1 MSQDKELTR
10 FAIALRI
17 AGAAA
22 IVVVAGLLG
31 LVAGRLSAPDL
42 LPTPLPEEGGE
53 KTAEGAAPGAPVPG
67 EPPAPLETPPIF
79 LQLGIGPDALW
90 DVIEAEAAY
99 ASGIGLHR
107 FMIPAVLPWNDG
119 EATTATLDAMKR
131 LLAIDSEAEFLLQ
144 VDFNP
149 PAPWF
154 DTHGDDRMAGTVGD
168 VPLPSPA
175 STPWLEASRAAFD
188 RLRQA
193 LIQAELE
200 SSVSGYALQG
210 LLNGGWQRGPSADT
224 SPANLAGFRAWLAR
238 TYADD
243 AALQKAWKN
252 PEATRA
258 AAEIPV
264 EPEGAESP
272 EIFHAL
278 DTEQH
283 FVDYHRYAAESVA
296 DAIGA
301 LAAHIR
307 GTAGAVPEIWANY
320 GHTFEK
326 AGSSDG
332 HLALIALLDSDVD
345 GFVSPVSMLNRG
357 IGATGGY
364 MGPVDSARAHGKTW
378 VIVDD
383 TRTGIAWNKE
393 TGQIEQIRGLRAED
407 VHDVQRRNFALA
419 AMHGLTL
426 VWSDPGGEGFF
437 HDDEQWKVF
446 GQLFDVYQKNILAGS
461 ATEVV
466 EAPAPAGEE
475 ETATEEGA
483 PEESA
488 PVEPVDGE
496 VVPLPVPGGEVVHP
510 TIVALVDEESQF
522 LTKDATG
529 IDGMV
534 MANRDA
540 ILQSGA
546 SAEFYLLDDLLDER
560 ISPAPV
566 YIFLNAYHLSSAEVK
581 KLHERFAAER
591 ATAIWIYAPGYLD
604 VTMNRTN
611 VRDTVGMEVKV
622 FGEPTPTGSKYAL
635 GGGHWI
641 DAQQPIGEA
650 RLLKPLFYIDDP
662 EADVLANFQ
671 KDDKPSVAV
680 RTMEAGWTSVFIAE
694 PVVSSGLL
702 RELLRILE
710 QPLFFRPGKQRFF
723 DTSVINDGLIAIHAE
738 QSGERIVNLGRF
750 YDVKDLFD
758 PEIGWPQRESFVL
771 EMSKGETRLLQLSPL

>member
-42 LPTPLPEEGGE
+42 LPAPLPEAAEKMAEGGE
-53 KTAEGAAPGAPVPG
+53 TGVTVPG
-67 EPPAPLETPPIF
+67 EAPAPLETPPIF

-119 EATTATLDAMKR
+119 EATTSTLDAMKR
-131 LLAIDSEAEFLLQ
+131 LLAIDSEAEFVLQ

-149 PAPWF
+149 PATWF

-200 SSVSGYALQG
+200 SSVSGYTLQG

-224 SPANLAGFRAWLAR
+224 SAANLAGFRAWLAR

-252 PEATRA
+252 PQAALA

-264 EPEGAESP
+264 EPEGVESP
-272 EIFHAL
+272 DIFHAL

-283 FVDYHRYAAESVA
+283 VVDYHRFAADSVA

-301 LAAHIR
+301 LAAYIR

-326 AGSSDG
+326 ARSSDG

-364 MGPVDSARAHGKTW
+364 MGPVDSAKAHGKTW
-378 VIVDD
+378 IIVDD

-461 ATEVV
+461 AAEVA

-475 ETATEEGA
+475 EAATVEGA
-483 PEESA
+483 PEASV

-510 TIVALVDEESQF
+510 TIVALIDEESQF
-522 LTKDATG
+522 LTRDTTGFDAT
-529 IDGMV
+529 V

-566 YIFLNAYHLSSAEVK
+566 YVFLNAYHLSAAEVK
-581 KLHERFAAER
+581 KLHQRFAAER

-611 VRDTVGMEVKV
+611 VRDAVGMEVKV
-622 FGEPTPTGSKYAL
+622 FAEPAPTGSKYAL

-650 RLLKPLFYIDDP
+650 RLMKPLFYIDDP

-694 PVVSSGLL
+694 PAVSPGLL

-723 DTSVINDGLIAIHAE
+723 DTAVINDGLVAIHAE

-750 YDVKDLFD
+750 YDIQDLFNA
-758 PEIGWPQRESFVL
+758 EIGWPQRESFVL
-771 EMSKGETRLLQLSPL
+771 EMSKGETRLLQLNPH